1 MKDTKQLQME
11 QVLFDY
17 MDQIKYLMSAD
28 LWGSEVLNC
37 SKNELFVLF
46 LLYRKESV
54 NMTQIAEYLNV
65 PLNTATGIVS
75 RMEKRAL
82 LSRTRSLEDK
92 RVVTIGMTDAGKEQ
106 VKVVVKRLLHYM
118 NLVFDSFTA
127 EEVQL
132 TFRLIDKVINVIGK
146 EAMETVKPVK
156 KQVIR
161 KITIE

>member
-1 MKDTKQLQME
+1 MKDTKQLEME

-46 LLYRKESV
+46 LLYRKERV

-132 TFRLIDKVINVIGK
+132 TFRLIDKVINVIGR
-146 EAMETVKPVK
+146 EAMEPVKPVK

>member
-1 MKDTKQLQME
+1 MKDTKQLEME

-92 RVVTIGMTDAGKEQ
+92 RVVTIGMTDGGKEQ
-106 VKVVVKRLLHYM
+106 VQVVVKKLLHYM

-132 TFRLIDKVINVIGK
+132 TFRLLDKVMNVIGR
-146 EAMETVKPVK
+146 EAMEPAKPVK
-156 KQVIR
+156 KQAIR
-161 KITIE
+161 KIIIE

>member
-1 MKDTKQLQME
+1 MKDTKQLEME

-46 LLYRKESV
+46 LLYRKERV

-92 RVVTIGMTDAGKEQ
+92 RVVTIGMTDGGKEQ
-106 VKVVVKRLLHYM
+106 VQVVVKRLLHYM

-132 TFRLIDKVINVIGK
+132 TFRLLDKVMNVIGR
-146 EAMETVKPVK
+146 EAMEPAKPVK
-156 KQVIR
+156 KQAIR
-161 KITIE
+161 KIIIE

>member
-1 MKDTKQLQME
+1 MKDTKQLEME

-92 RVVTIGMTDAGKEQ
+92 RVVTIGMTDGGKEQ
-106 VKVVVKRLLHYM
+106 VQVVVKQLLHYM

-132 TFRLIDKVINVIGK
+132 TFRLLDKVMNVIGR
-146 EAMETVKPVK
+146 EAMEPAKPVK
-156 KQVIR
+156 KQAIR
-161 KITIE
+161 KIIIE

>member
-1 MKDTKQLQME
+1 MKDTKQLEME

-92 RVVTIGMTDAGKEQ
+92 RVVTIGMTDGGKEQ
-106 VKVVVKRLLHYM
+106 VQVVVKRLLHYM

-132 TFRLIDKVINVIGK
+132 TFRLLDKVMNVIGK
-146 EAMETVKPVK
+146 EAMEPAKPVK
-156 KQVIR
+156 KQAIR
-161 KITIE
+161 KIIIE

>member
-1 MKDTKQLQME
+1 MKDTKQLEME

-92 RVVTIGMTDAGKEQ
+92 RVVTI
-106 VKVVVKRLLHYM
+106 
-118 NLVFDSFTA
+118 
-127 EEVQL
+127 
-132 TFRLIDKVINVIGK
+132 
-146 EAMETVKPVK
+146 
-156 KQVIR
+156 
-161 KITIE
+161 

>member
-92 RVVTIGMTDAGKEQ
+92 RVVTIGMTDGGKEQ
-106 VKVVVKRLLHYM
+106 VQVVVKRLLHYM

-132 TFRLIDKVINVIGK
+132 TFRLLDKVMNVIGR
-146 EAMETVKPVK
+146 EAMEPAKPVK
-156 KQVIR
+156 KQAIR
-161 KITIE
+161 KIIIE

>member
-1 MKDTKQLQME
+1 MKDTKQLEME

-106 VKVVVKRLLHYM
+106 VQVVVKRLLHYM

-132 TFRLIDKVINVIGK
+132 TFRLLDKVMNVIGR
-146 EAMETVKPVK
+146 EAMEPAKPVK
-156 KQVIR
+156 KQAIR
-161 KITIE
+161 KIIIE

>member
-1 MKDTKQLQME
+1 
-11 QVLFDY
+11 
-17 MDQIKYLMSAD
+17 
-28 LWGSEVLNC
+28 
-37 SKNELFVLF
+37 
-46 LLYRKESV
+46 
-54 NMTQIAEYLNV
+54 
-65 PLNTATGIVS
+65 
-75 RMEKRAL
+75 
-82 LSRTRSLEDK
+82 
-92 RVVTIGMTDAGKEQ
+92 
-106 VKVVVKRLLHYM
+106 M

>member
-17 MDQIKYLMSAD
+17 MDQIKYLISAD

-92 RVVTIGMTDAGKEQ
+92 RVVTIGMTDGGKEQ
-106 VKVVVKRLLHYM
+106 VQVVVKRLLHYM

-132 TFRLIDKVINVIGK
+132 TFRLLDKVMNVIGR
-146 EAMETVKPVK
+146 EAMEPAKPVK
-156 KQVIR
+156 KQAIR
-161 KITIE
+161 KIIIE

>member
-1 MKDTKQLQME
+1 MKDTKRLEME

-92 RVVTIGMTDAGKEQ
+92 RVVTIRMTDGGKEQ
-106 VKVVVKRLLHYM
+106 VQVVVKKLLHYM

-132 TFRLIDKVINVIGK
+132 TFRLLDKVMNVIGK
-146 EAMETVKPVK
+146 EAMEPAKPVK
-156 KQVIR
+156 KQAIR
-161 KITIE
+161 KIIIE

>member
-1 MKDTKQLQME
+1 MKDTKQLEME

-92 RVVTIGMTDAGKEQ
+92 RVVTIGMTDGGKEQ
-106 VKVVVKRLLHYM
+106 VQVVVKRLLHYM

-132 TFRLIDKVINVIGK
+132 TFRLLDKVMNVIGR
-146 EAMETVKPVK
+146 EAMEPAKPVK
-156 KQVIR
+156 KQAIR
-161 KITIE
+161 KIIME

>member
-1 MKDTKQLQME
+1 MKDTKQLEME

-92 RVVTIGMTDAGKEQ
+92 RVVTIGMTDGGKEQ
-106 VKVVVKRLLHYM
+106 VQVVVKRLLHYM

-132 TFRLIDKVINVIGK
+132 TFRLLDKVMNVIGR
-146 EAMETVKPVK
+146 EAMEPAKPVK
-156 KQVIR
+156 KQAIR
-161 KITIE
+161 KIIIE

>member
-1 MKDTKQLQME
+1 MKDTKQLEME

-82 LSRTRSLEDK
+82 LSRTRSVEDK
-92 RVVTIGMTDAGKEQ
+92 RVVTIGMTDGGKEQ
-106 VKVVVKRLLHYM
+106 VQVVVKRLLHYM

-132 TFRLIDKVINVIGK
+132 TFRLLDKVMNVIGR
-146 EAMETVKPVK
+146 EAMEPAKPVK
-156 KQVIR
+156 KQAIR
-161 KITIE
+161 KIIIE